1 MFDYNLFYDEI
12 SVQPNDLFRQKKLVK
27 ILDKFEGQKIIIMR
41 SNCHKKT
48 RSRFSILYNWSKM
61 DWSYTCT
68 CGDHVE
74 MILF

>member
-41 SNCHKKT
+41 PNCHKKQEADLAYYIIG
-48 RSRFSILYNWSKM
+48 RRWI
-61 DWSYTCT
+61 
-68 CGDHVE
+68 GHIPVPVE
-74 MILF
+74 IM